1 MSDTGQKKRRNNPG
15 LTSRPPGKNPAAPY
29 SPEEMPPNPRSGD
42 AGGDARGQKDIE
54 RRREAERERSET
66 NHVKRSPQS
75 N

>member
-1 MSDTGQKKRRNNPG
+1 MSDTEQKKQRNNPG
-15 LTSRPPGKNPAAPY
+15 LTSQPPGQNPAAPY

-42 AGGDARGQKDIE
+42 ASGDARDQKGME

-66 NHVKRSPQS
+66 NKVKRSPQS